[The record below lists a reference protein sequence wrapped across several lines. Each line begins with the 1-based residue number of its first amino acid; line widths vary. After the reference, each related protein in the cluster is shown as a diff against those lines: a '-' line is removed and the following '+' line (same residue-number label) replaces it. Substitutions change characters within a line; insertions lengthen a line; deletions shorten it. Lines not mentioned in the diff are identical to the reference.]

1 MNAVVQSVTVVHTL
15 YAVCTRGRKEG
26 SEKKGSA
33 KKKKEK
39 MNNFAITSR
48 FFDRLL
54 FSPHRYLHRWN
65 NYRRKD
71 GTYVSR

>member
-33 KKKKEK
+33 KKKKK
-39 MNNFAITSR
+39 LVISRLRRDFLIDFPFFPPSIFTS
-48 FFDRLL
+48 
-54 FSPHRYLHRWN
+54 
-65 NYRRKD
+65 
-71 GTYVSR
+71 VE